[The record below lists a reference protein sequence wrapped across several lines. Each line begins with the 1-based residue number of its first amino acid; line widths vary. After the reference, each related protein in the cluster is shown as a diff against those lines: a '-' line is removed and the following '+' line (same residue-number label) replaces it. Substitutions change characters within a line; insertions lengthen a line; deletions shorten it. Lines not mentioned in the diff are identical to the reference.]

1 MSTPA
6 SLFAPPPP
14 GTDPEQHAL
23 AIRQKCRG
31 VIYRRIVSDLGPKF
45 LIDPAQQELA
55 RCTAL
60 HAVYSFMPECD
71 ADWFN
76 AADIISFS
84 LTSLDLLKDASTV
97 EMSPALKLRYVG
109 QAIQASKMARQ
120 AETALQKRR
129 KERQAM
135 GPELIH
141 RILSPLGAAIPV
153 SAQYD
158 TRPAE
163 PPADPARDQA
173 LAEFNEHLLRQ
184 LDEIDAKL
192 AVSASDDAKLD
203 ASASDDAN
211 PADSEDP
218 IQPEPDE
225 TTSIPQT
232 DAQSGARPAAENPE
246 PSAAQPPP
254 KPTPWQTVRNPDSEP
269 AAANIPTEVYLRQF
283 RRLQRDQKRAA
294 AQANAIRRTG

>member
-14 GTDPEQHAL
+14 GTDLEEHAL
-23 AIRQKCRG
+23 AIRQKCRD
-31 VIYRRIVSDLGPKF
+31 VIYRRIVSDLGLKF
-45 LIDPAQQELA
+45 LKNPDQQELA

-141 RILSPLGAAIPV
+141 RILGPLGAAIPV

-192 AVSASDDAKLD
+192 A

-254 KPTPWQTVRNPDSEP
+254 KPTPWHPVRNPDSEP

-283 RRLQRDQKRAA
+283 RRRAA
-294 AQANAIRRTG
+294 AQANPIRRTG